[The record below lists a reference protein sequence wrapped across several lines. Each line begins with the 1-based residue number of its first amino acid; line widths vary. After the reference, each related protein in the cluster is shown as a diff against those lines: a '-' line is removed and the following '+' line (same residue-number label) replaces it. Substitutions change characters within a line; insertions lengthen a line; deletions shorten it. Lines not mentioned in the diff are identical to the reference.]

1 MVTRRGF
8 PDSCLLCVVVLLKKE
23 GDYTMAAKLL
33 HSLTEENQ
41 DLQKQIGCMTGIL
54 QLFDRQSMLASRRL
68 IGNSPKRLTSGSS
81 HIGNGTSEKEYTST
95 YQRSAAMESHTNKTV
110 QDKQRLSTESSRP
123 SFSSSSRSS
132 SFSSLDCN
140 KTSQQEPLAFDRLSF
155 AETPSREAAA
165 GQPNASP
172 QFGRQSLDIRDVVK
186 DSMNREAQRFSA
198 GPTVKEDVTESML
211 KPGDSPRTVQ
221 TLKNF
226 EGACASGPNGK
237 QNLPVDLKESLKVL
251 AKLRESPWYSI
262 EHRELT
268 RSLSYHSKDTSS
280 LSASKDAPRFSY
292 DGRETSPIPFEQ
304 RDISK
309 STLKLKELPRLSLD
323 SRVSPVRSFNSEPK
337 ANFSSK
343 SMQKDNGNTNSKSP
357 TLLQTHG
364 TQARPP
370 SVVAKLMGLEA
381 LPGAMSSTD
390 SKTGLSKSSQVE
402 EPVSFPRSSEVY
414 NPCKPIRTSNS
425 SKNLWKEPTSPRWRN
440 PDMAMKPISRFPIE
454 PAPWKQPDRT
464 RVMHEKPISRTT
476 KAPVKPAHPFPS
488 VYSEIEKRWKDLEFT
503 HSGKDLRALKQ
514 ILEAMQAK
522 GFLETEKEEQGSNF
536 SGQKEHH
543 QKFASPAQ
551 SAKLANQRMRQTDQV
566 TAPTKRGL
574 NSSKNFES
582 PIVIMKPAK
591 LVEKSDIPSS
601 SMIPLDGLS
610 TFPKLHGGDSV
621 SRKVNATC
629 RTAKEHHSRTSYSSS
644 PVNHNEARR
653 TSKPPQI
660 STRSQQLPK
669 ESTPGSIKSS
679 GAISPRL
686 QQNKLEQEKRSRP
699 PTPPSDS
706 NRSRR
711 QSNKQHTE
719 AISPGG
725 RRRPR
730 ISNIQ
735 QHDDHVIQI
744 SSDSRN
750 LNYHGQT
757 NGNVIAAS
765 KVDSEVTSFE
775 HSLEVTSSQSSSID
789 ASNYLRCDL
798 VEKKSTLVLSE
809 DEMLAEPAP
818 EYPSPVSV
826 LDDVVYMDESPSPM
840 KHTPKVIKDESCNTA
855 DKFSSLPQCD
865 QSNTLVIDATSS
877 GLSSEINRKKLQ
889 NIENLVQ
896 KLRRLN
902 SNHDEARTDYIA
914 SLCENT
920 TPDHRYISEILLASG
935 LLLRDLGSS
944 LTSFQFHP
952 SGHPINPEL
961 FLVLEQ
967 TKASTFLKEE
977 FCNDKMRQSNPK
989 EKIRRKLIFDVVN
1002 ESLAGK
1008 LMLVGP
1014 SYQPWLTSQKLAKST
1029 LNAQRLLRDL
1039 CSEIEQLQAK
1049 PSKCNTED
1057 EEDEWKNILLD
1068 DVMHRSV
1075 SWTVFT
1081 GEISSVVLDV
1091 ERMIF
1096 KDLVDEI
1103 VRGDGTGLK
1112 AKPTRRR
1119 QLFAK

>member
-1 MVTRRGF
+1 
-8 PDSCLLCVVVLLKKE
+8 
-23 GDYTMAAKLL
+23 MAAKLL
-33 HSLTEENQ
+33 HSLTEDNQ

-54 QLFDRQSMLASRRL
+54 HIFDRQSMLASRRL
-68 IGNSPKRLTSGSS
+68 IGNSPRRLTSGSS
-81 HIGNGTSEKEYTST
+81 HIGSGASEKEYTST
-95 YQRSAAMESHTNKTV
+95 YQRSPAMESHTNKTV

-155 AETPSREAAA
+155 AETPSREPAT

-198 GPTVKEDVTESML
+198 GPAVKEEVTESMS
-211 KPGDSPRTVQ
+211 KPGDSPRPVQ

-226 EGACASGPNGK
+226 DGAYDSGPNGK
-237 QNLPVDLKESLKVL
+237 QNLSVDLKESLRVL
-251 AKLRESPWYSI
+251 AKLREAPWYSS

-268 RSLSYHSKDTSS
+268 RSLSYHSKDTST
-280 LSASKDAPRFSY
+280 LSVSKDAPRFSY
-292 DGRETSPIPFEQ
+292 DGRETNHVPFEQ

-323 SRVSPVRSFNSEPK
+323 SRVSPVRSLNSEPK
-337 ANFSSK
+337 SNFSSK
-343 SMQKDNGNTNSKSP
+343 SMQKDSGNTNAKSP
-357 TLLQTHG
+357 TMQQTSG
-364 TQARPP
+364 IPARPP
-370 SVVAKLMGLEA
+370 SVVAKLMGLDT

-390 SKTGLSKSSQVE
+390 SKMGLSTSSQVE
-402 EPVSFPRSSEVY
+402 EPVSFPRSSEVSDPY
-414 NPCKPIRTSNS
+414 KPIRTSNT
-425 SKNLWKEPTSPRWRN
+425 SKNLWKEPTSPKWRN

-464 RVMHEKPISRTT
+464 RVYEKPISRTT
-476 KAPVKPAHPFPS
+476 KTPVKPAHPFPS

-522 GFLETEKEEQGSNF
+522 GLLETEKEEQDSNF
-536 SGQKEHH
+536 TGQKEHH
-543 QKFASPAQ
+543 QKIASPAQ

-566 TAPTKRGL
+566 TAPTKRGI
-574 NSSKNFES
+574 NSSRNFES

-591 LVEKSDIPSS
+591 LMEKSDIPSS
-601 SMIPLDGLS
+601 SMIPL
-610 TFPKLHGGDSV
+610 HGGDSV
-621 SRKVNATC
+621 SRKGNAMS
-629 RTAKEHHSRTSYSSS
+629 RAAKEHQPRTSYGSS
-644 PVNHNEARR
+644 PVNPNETRR

-669 ESTPGSIKSS
+669 EIISGSIKSS
-679 GAISPRL
+679 GSISPRL
-686 QQNKLEQEKRSRP
+686 QQNKLELEKRSRP

-719 AISPGG
+719 ASSPGG

-735 QHDDHVIQI
+735 QHDEHVSEI
-744 SSDSRN
+744 SSESRN
-750 LNYHGQT
+750 LSCHGNKISGQSK
-757 NGNVIAAS
+757 GNVVAES
-765 KVDSEVTSFE
+765 KVDFEVTSFE
-775 HSLEVTSSQSSSID
+775 RSLEMTSSPSSSID

-798 VEKKSTLVLSE
+798 VEKKSIRVFSE
-809 DEMLAEPAP
+809 DEMLTEPAP

-826 LDDVVYMDESPSPM
+826 LDNAVYMDESPSPV
-840 KHTPKVIKDESCNTA
+840 KHTPKVMKDENCNTA

-865 QSNTLVIDATSS
+865 RSNTLVIDATSS

-889 NIENLVQ
+889 NIENLVE

-920 TPDHRYISEILLASG
+920 NPDHRYISEILLASG
-935 LLLRDLGSS
+935 LLLRDLGTS

-967 TKASTFLKEE
+967 TKASTLLKEE

-1008 LMLVGP
+1008 LVLVGP
-1014 SYQPWLTSQKLAKST
+1014 SYEPWLMSQKLAKST

-1049 PSKCNTED
+1049 PSKCNMED

-1068 DVMHRSV
+1068 DVVHRSE

-1103 VRGDGTGLK
+1103 VRGDGSGLR

>member
-1 MVTRRGF
+1 
-8 PDSCLLCVVVLLKKE
+8 
-23 GDYTMAAKLL
+23 MAAKLL
-33 HSLTEENQ
+33 HSLTEDNQ

-68 IGNSPKRLTSGSS
+68 IGNSPKRLTPGSS
-81 HIGNGTSEKEYTST
+81 HLSSGTSEKEYTST
-95 YQRSAAMESHTNKTV
+95 HQRSPAMESHTNKTL
-110 QDKQRLSTESSRP
+110 QDKQRVSTESSRP

-132 SFSSLDCN
+132 SFSSLDYN
-140 KTSQQEPLAFDRLSF
+140 KTSQQEPSAFDRLSF
-155 AETPSREAAA
+155 AETPSREPAA
-165 GQPNASP
+165 GQPNASS

-186 DSMNREAQRFSA
+186 DSMNRETHRFSPGSA
-198 GPTVKEDVTESML
+198 MKEEVTESML
-211 KPGDSPRTVQ
+211 KPGDSPRPVQ
-221 TLKNF
+221 TLENF
-226 EGACASGPNGK
+226 DGAYDSGQNGK
-237 QNLPVDLKESLKVL
+237 QNLSVDLKESLRVL
-251 AKLRESPWYSI
+251 AKLREAPWYSS

-268 RSLSYHSKDTSS
+268 RSLSYHSKDTST
-280 LSASKDAPRFSY
+280 LSVSKDAPRFSY
-292 DGRETSPIPFEQ
+292 DGWETNLVPFEQ

-323 SRVSPVRSFNSEPK
+323 SRASAVRSLNSEPK
-337 ANFSSK
+337 SNFSK
-343 SMQKDNGNTNSKSP
+343 SMQKDSGNTNAKSP
-357 TLLQTHG
+357 TLPQTSG

-381 LPGAMSSTD
+381 LPGTMSSAD

-402 EPVSFPRSSEVY
+402 ETVSFPRSSEVADQ
-414 NPCKPIRTSNS
+414 CKPIRTSNS

-440 PDMAMKPISRFPIE
+440 PNMSMKPISRFPIE

-464 RVMHEKPISRTT
+464 RVHEKPISRTT
-476 KAPVKPAHPFPS
+476 KAPLKPAQPFPS

-522 GFLETEKEEQGSNF
+522 GLLETEKEEQDSNF
-536 SGQKEHH
+536 TGHKDHH
-543 QKFASPAQ
+543 QKFASPVQ
-551 SAKLANQRMRQTDQV
+551 SGKLANQRMRQADQV

-574 NSSKNFES
+574 NSSRNFES

-601 SMIPLDGLS
+601 SMIPL
-610 TFPKLHGGDSV
+610 HGSDSV
-621 SRKVNATC
+621 SRKGNATS
-629 RTAKEHHSRTSYSSS
+629 RAAKEHQPRTSYGSS
-644 PVNHNEARR
+644 PVNPNEARR
-653 TSKPPQI
+653 ISKPPQI

-669 ESTPGSIKSS
+669 ESISGSIKSS
-679 GAISPRL
+679 GSISPRL
-686 QQNKLEQEKRSRP
+686 QQNKLEPDKRSRP

-719 AISPGG
+719 ASSPGG

-735 QHDDHVIQI
+735 QHDDHVSEI
-744 SSDSRN
+744 SIESRN
-750 LNYHGQT
+750 LSCHGQS
-757 NGNVIAAS
+757 NGNVVADS
-765 KVDSEVTSFE
+765 KVDSEVTSFGR
-775 HSLEVTSSQSSSID
+775 SLEVTSSPGSSVD
-789 ASNYLRCDL
+789 ASSNLRCDL
-798 VEKKSTLVLSE
+798 VQKKSIQVHSE
-809 DEMLAEPAP
+809 DEMSAEPAP

-826 LDDVVYMDESPSPM
+826 LDNAVYMDESPSPV
-840 KHTPKVIKDESCNTA
+840 KHTPKVMKDESCNTV
-855 DKFSSLPQCD
+855 DKFSSPPQCD
-865 QSNTLVIDATSS
+865 QSNALVIDATSS
-877 GLSSEINRKKLQ
+877 GLSLEINRKKLQ

-920 TPDHRYISEILLASG
+920 NPDHRYISEILLASG

-967 TKASTFLKEE
+967 TKASTLLKEE

-989 EKIRRKLIFDVVN
+989 EKIHRKLIFDIVN
-1002 ESLAGK
+1002 ESLAKK
-1008 LMLVGP
+1008 LVIVGP
-1014 SYQPWLTSQKLAKST
+1014 SYEPWLTYQKLAKST

-1049 PSKCNTED
+1049 PSKCNIED
-1057 EEDEWKNILLD
+1057 EEDEWKNILLE
-1068 DVMHRSV
+1068 DVMHRSE

-1103 VRGDGTGLK
+1103 VRGDGGGLR

>member
-1 MVTRRGF
+1 
-8 PDSCLLCVVVLLKKE
+8 
-23 GDYTMAAKLL
+23 
-33 HSLTEENQ
+33 
-41 DLQKQIGCMTGIL
+41 
-54 QLFDRQSMLASRRL
+54 
-68 IGNSPKRLTSGSS
+68 
-81 HIGNGTSEKEYTST
+81 
-95 YQRSAAMESHTNKTV
+95 
-110 QDKQRLSTESSRP
+110 
-123 SFSSSSRSS
+123 
-132 SFSSLDCN
+132 
-140 KTSQQEPLAFDRLSF
+140 
-155 AETPSREAAA
+155 
-165 GQPNASP
+165 
-172 QFGRQSLDIRDVVK
+172 
-186 DSMNREAQRFSA
+186 MNREAQRFSA
-198 GPTVKEDVTESML
+198 GSTMKEEVTESML
-211 KPGDSPRTVQ
+211 KPGGSPRPVQ

-226 EGACASGPNGK
+226 DGAYDSGPNGK
-237 QNLPVDLKESLKVL
+237 QNLPVDLKESLRVL
-251 AKLRESPWYSI
+251 AKLREAPWYSS

-280 LSASKDAPRFSY
+280 LAVLKDGPRFSY
-292 DGRETSPIPFEQ
+292 DGRETNLLPFES

-309 STLKLKELPRLSLD
+309 STVKLKELPRLSLD
-323 SRVSPVRSFNSEPK
+323 SRVSPVRSLNSEPK
-337 ANFSSK
+337 SNFSSK
-343 SMQKDNGNTNSKSP
+343 SMQKDSGNTNAKSP
-357 TLLQTHG
+357 TLLQTSG

-370 SVVAKLMGLEA
+370 SVVAKLMGLET
-381 LPGAMSSTD
+381 LPDAISSTD
-390 SKTGLSKSSQVE
+390 SKTGLSKSSLVE
-402 EPVSFPRSSEVY
+402 EPVSFPRSSEASD
-414 NPCKPIRTSNS
+414 PFKPIRTSNS

-464 RVMHEKPISRTT
+464 RVYEKPTSRTT

-488 VYSEIEKRWKDLEFT
+488 VYSEIEKRWKDLEFA

-522 GFLETEKEEQGSNF
+522 GLLETEKEEQGSNF
-536 SGQKEHH
+536 TGQKEHH

-551 SAKLANQRMRQTDQV
+551 SAKLANQRMRQSDQV

-601 SMIPLDGLS
+601 SMTPLDGLP
-610 TFPKLHGGDSV
+610 TFPKFHGGDSV
-621 SRKVNATC
+621 SRKGNATS
-629 RTAKEHHSRTSYSSS
+629 RTAKEHHPRTSYGSS
-644 PVNHNEARR
+644 PVNPNEARR

-669 ESTPGSIKSS
+669 ESTSGSIKSS
-679 GAISPRL
+679 GSISPRM
-686 QQNKLEQEKRSRP
+686 QQNKLELEKRSRP

-719 AISPGG
+719 ASSPGG

-735 QHDDHVIQI
+735 QHDDHVSEI
-744 SSDSRN
+744 SSESRN
-750 LNYHGQT
+750 LSCHGKKISGQS
-757 NGNVIAAS
+757 NGNVVAES
-765 KVDSEVTSFE
+765 KEDSEVTSFE
-775 HSLEVTSSQSSSID
+775 RSLEVTISQSSSID

-798 VEKKSTLVLSE
+798 VEKKSILVLSE

-826 LDDVVYMDESPSPM
+826 LENAVYMDESPSPV
-840 KHTPKVIKDESCNTA
+840 KHTPKVMKDESCSTA

-865 QSNTLVIDATSS
+865 RSNTLMVDATSS

-896 KLRRLN
+896 KLRGLN

-920 TPDHRYISEILLASG
+920 NPDHRYVSEILLASG

-967 TKASTFLKEE
+967 TKASTLLKEE
-977 FCNDKMRQSNPK
+977 FCNDKMRQSKPK

-1008 LMLVGP
+1008 LALVGP
-1014 SYQPWLTSQKLAKST
+1014 SYEPWLTSQKLAKSS

-1039 CSEIEQLQAK
+1039 CSEIEQLQSK
-1049 PSKCNTED
+1049 PSKCNLED
-1057 EEDEWKNILLD
+1057 EENEWKNILLD
-1068 DVMHRSV
+1068 DVMHRSEG
-1075 SWTVFT
+1075 WTVFT

-1103 VRGDGTGLK
+1103 VRGDGSGLR

-1119 QLFAK
+1119 KLFAK

>member
-1 MVTRRGF
+1 
-8 PDSCLLCVVVLLKKE
+8 
-23 GDYTMAAKLL
+23 MAAKLL
-33 HSLTEENQ
+33 HSLSEDNQ

-54 QLFDRQSMLASRRL
+54 QLFDRQSMLNSRRL

-81 HIGNGTSEKEYTST
+81 HIGSGTSEKEYTNT
-95 YQRSAAMESHTNKTV
+95 YQRSPAMESHTNKTV
-110 QDKQRLSTESSRP
+110 QDKQRLSTDWSRP

-140 KTSQQEPLAFDRLSF
+140 KISQQEPLAFDRLSLP
-155 AETPSREAAA
+155 ETPSREPAA

-186 DSMNREAQRFSA
+186 DSMNREAQSFSM
-198 GPTVKEDVTESML
+198 KEEVIEPMS
-211 KPGDSPRTVQ
+211 KPGDSPRP
-221 TLKNF
+221 
-226 EGACASGPNGK
+226 A
-237 QNLPVDLKESLKVL
+237 DLKESLRVL
-251 AKLRESPWYSI
+251 AKLREAPWYSS

-280 LSASKDAPRFSY
+280 LSVSKDAPRFSY
-292 DGRETSPIPFEQ
+292 DGRETNHVPFES
-304 RDISK
+304 RDISNSK

-323 SRVSPVRSFNSEPK
+323 SRVSPVRSLNSEPK
-337 ANFSSK
+337 SNFSSK
-343 SMQKDNGNTNSKSP
+343 SMQKDSGNNNAKSP
-357 TLLQTHG
+357 TLLQTSG
-364 TQARPP
+364 SQARPP
-370 SVVAKLMGLEA
+370 SVVAKLMGLET
-381 LPGAMSSTD
+381 LPDGMSSTD
-390 SKTGLSKSSQVE
+390 SKTVE
-402 EPVSFPRSSEVY
+402 EPVSFPRSSEVSD
-414 NPCKPIRTSNS
+414 PCKPIRTSNS

-440 PDMAMKPISRFPIE
+440 PDMAMKPISRVSIE

-464 RVMHEKPISRTT
+464 RLYEKPISRTT

-536 SGQKEHH
+536 TVQKE
-543 QKFASPAQ
+543 KFGSPAQ
-551 SAKLANQRMRQTDQV
+551 SAKLANQKMRQSDQV
-566 TAPTKRGL
+566 TKRGL

-601 SMIPLDGLS
+601 SMIPLDGLP

-621 SRKVNATC
+621 SRKGNATS
-629 RTAKEHHSRTSYSSS
+629 RAAKEHQPRTSYGSS
-644 PVNHNEARR
+644 PVNPNEARR

-660 STRSQQLPK
+660 STRSQQQLPR
-669 ESTPGSIKSS
+669 ESTSGSIKSS
-679 GAISPRL
+679 GSISPRL
-686 QQNKLEQEKRSRP
+686 QQNKLELEKRSRP

-719 AISPGG
+719 ASSPGG

-735 QHDDHVIQI
+735 HHDNPVSQI
-744 SSDSRN
+744 S
-750 LNYHGQT
+750 GQS
-757 NGNVIAAS
+757 NGNVVAES

-775 HSLEVTSSQSSSID
+775 CSLEVTSIQSSSID
-789 ASNYLRCDL
+789 TSNYLRCDL
-798 VEKKSTLVLSE
+798 VEKKSTLLLSE
-809 DEMLAEPAP
+809 DEPAP

-826 LDDVVYMDESPSPM
+826 LDNAVYTDESPSPV
-840 KHTPKVIKDESCNTA
+840 KHTPKVMKDESCKIA
-855 DKFSSLPQCD
+855 DKFSSPPPC
-865 QSNTLVIDATSS
+865 DATNS
-877 GLSSEINRKKLQ
+877 GLSSEINRKKFQ
-889 NIENLVQ
+889 NIENLVE

-920 TPDHRYISEILLASG
+920 NPDHRYISEILLASG

-967 TKASTFLKEE
+967 TKASTLLKEE
-977 FCNDKMRQSNPK
+977 FCNDKMRQSKPK

-1008 LMLVGP
+1008 LVLVGP
-1014 SYQPWLTSQKLAKST
+1014 SYEPWLSSQKLAKSN

-1049 PSKCNTED
+1049 PLKCSWED

-1068 DVMHRSV
+1068 DVMHRSE

-1091 ERMIF
+1091 ERMVF

-1103 VRGDGTGLK
+1103 VRGDGSGLRV
-1112 AKPTRRR
+1112 KPTRRR

>member
-1 MVTRRGF
+1 
-8 PDSCLLCVVVLLKKE
+8 
-23 GDYTMAAKLL
+23 MAAKLL
-33 HSLTEENQ
+33 HSLTEDNQ

-54 QLFDRQSMLASRRL
+54 QLFDRDSMLASRRL

-81 HIGNGTSEKEYTST
+81 HIGSGTSEKEYINT
-95 YQRSAAMESHTNKTV
+95 YQRSAAMESHTNKNV

-140 KTSQQEPLAFDRLSF
+140 KTSQQEPSAFDRLSF
-155 AETPSREAAA
+155 AETPSRDAAS

-198 GPTVKEDVTESML
+198 GPTMKEEVTEPMS
-211 KPGDSPRTVQ
+211 KPGDSPR
-221 TLKNF
+221 
-226 EGACASGPNGK
+226 
-237 QNLPVDLKESLKVL
+237 PVDLKESLRVL
-251 AKLRESPWYSI
+251 AKLREAPWYSS
-262 EHRELT
+262 EHRELS

-280 LSASKDAPRFSY
+280 LSVSKDAPRFSY
-292 DGRETSPIPFEQ
+292 DGRDTSTLPFES
-304 RDISK
+304 RDISTSK

-323 SRVSPVRSFNSEPK
+323 SRVSPVRGLNSEPK
-337 ANFSSK
+337 SNFSK
-343 SMQKDNGNTNSKSP
+343 SMQKDSGNTNAKSP
-357 TLLQTHG
+357 TLLQTSG

-370 SVVAKLMGLEA
+370 SVVAKLMGLEP
-381 LPGAMSSTD
+381 LPDAMSSTD
-390 SKTGLSKSSQVE
+390 SKTALSKSLQVE
-402 EPVSFPRSSEVY
+402 EAVSFPSSSEVSD
-414 NPCKPIRTSNS
+414 PCKPIRTSNNS

-440 PDMAMKPISRFPIE
+440 PDMAMNPISRFPIE

-464 RVMHEKPISRTT
+464 RVYEKPISRTT
-476 KAPVKPAHPFPS
+476 KAPVKPAAHPFPS
-488 VYSEIEKRWKDLEFT
+488 VYSEIEKRWKDIEFT

-536 SGQKEHH
+536 TGQKE
-543 QKFASPAQ
+543 KFASPAQ
-551 SAKLANQRMRQTDQV
+551 STELANQRMRQSDQV
-566 TAPTKRGL
+566 TKRGI

-591 LVEKSDIPSS
+591 LVGKSDIPSS
-601 SMIPLDGLS
+601 SMIPLDGLP
-610 TFPKLHGGDSV
+610 TFPN
-621 SRKVNATC
+621 RKGSAMSK
-629 RTAKEHHSRTSYSSS
+629 TAKEHARTSS
-644 PVNHNEARR
+644 PVNPNEARR

-660 STRSQQLPK
+660 STRSQQFHK
-669 ESTPGSIKSS
+669 ESTSGSIKSS
-679 GAISPRL
+679 GSISPRL
-686 QQNKLEQEKRSRP
+686 QQNKLELEKRSRP

-719 AISPGG
+719 ASSPGG

-735 QHDDHVIQI
+735 QHDDHVSEI
-744 SSDSRN
+744 SSDQSRN
-750 LNYHGQT
+750 LSCRGNKISGHS
-757 NGNVIAAS
+757 NGNVVAES
-765 KVDSEVTSFE
+765 KVDSE
-775 HSLEVTSSQSSSID
+775 EVTSRQSSSID

-809 DEMLAEPAP
+809 DEMSAEPAP

-826 LDDVVYMDESPSPM
+826 LDNAVYTDESPSPV
-840 KHTPKVIKDESCNTA
+840 KHTPKVMKDESCKIA
-855 DKFSSLPQCD
+855 DKFSSPPQCD
-865 QSNTLVIDATSS
+865 RANTLVTDATNS

-920 TPDHRYISEILLASG
+920 NPDHRYISEILLASG

-967 TKASTFLKEE
+967 TKASTLLKEE
-977 FCNDKMRQSNPK
+977 FYNDKMRQSKPK

-1008 LMLVGP
+1008 LVLVGP
-1014 SYQPWLTSQKLAKST
+1014 SYEPWLTSQKLAKST

-1049 PSKCNTED
+1049 PSKCSLED

-1068 DVMHRSV
+1068 DVMHRSE

-1103 VRGDGTGLK
+1103 VRGDGTGLR

>member
-1 MVTRRGF
+1 
-8 PDSCLLCVVVLLKKE
+8 
-23 GDYTMAAKLL
+23 MAAKLL
-33 HSLTEENQ
+33 HSLTEDNQ

-68 IGNSPKRLTSGSS
+68 IGNSPKRITSGSS
-81 HIGNGTSEKEYTST
+81 HIGGGTSEKEYTST
-95 YQRSAAMESHTNKTV
+95 YQRSSAMESYTNKTL

-155 AETPSREAAA
+155 AETPSREPAA

-186 DSMNREAQRFSA
+186 DSMNREAQRFAA
-198 GPTVKEDVTESML
+198 GPTMKEEVTEYML
-211 KPGDSPRTVQ
+211 KPGDSPRPVQ

-226 EGACASGPNGK
+226 DGAYDPGPNGK
-237 QNLPVDLKESLKVL
+237 QNSSVDLTESLRVL
-251 AKLRESPWYSI
+251 AKLREAPWYSS

-280 LSASKDAPRFSY
+280 LSISKDAPRFSY
-292 DGRETSPIPFEQ
+292 DGRESNPVPFEQ

-323 SRVSPVRSFNSEPK
+323 SRVGPGRSLNSEPK
-337 ANFSSK
+337 SNFSSK
-343 SMQKDNGNTNSKSP
+343 SMQKDSGNANAKSP
-357 TLLQTHG
+357 TLQQMSG

-370 SVVAKLMGLEA
+370 SVVAKLMGLET

-402 EPVSFPRSSEVY
+402 EPLSFPRSSEVSD
-414 NPCKPIRTSNS
+414 PCKPIRTSNS

-464 RVMHEKPISRTT
+464 RVYEKPTSRTT

-522 GFLETEKEEQGSNF
+522 GLLETEKEEQGSNF
-536 SGQKEHH
+536 TVQKEHH

-601 SMIPLDGLS
+601 SMIPLDGLP
-610 TFPKLHGGDSV
+610 TFPKLHGGDSI
-621 SRKVNATC
+621 SRKGNATS
-629 RTAKEHHSRTSYSSS
+629 RTAKEHHPRTSYGSSQVS
-644 PVNHNEARR
+644 PNEARR
-653 TSKPPQI
+653 TSKPPEI

-669 ESTPGSIKSS
+669 ESASGSIKSS
-679 GAISPRL
+679 GSISPRL
-686 QQNKLEQEKRSRP
+686 QQNKLELEKRSRP

-719 AISPGG
+719 ASSPGG
-725 RRRPR
+725 RRRTR

-735 QHDDHVIQI
+735 QHDDHVSEI
-744 SSDSRN
+744 SSELSN
-750 LNYHGQT
+750 LSCHGNKISGQS
-757 NGNVIAAS
+757 NGNVVAES
-765 KVDSEVTSFE
+765 KVDSEVTSFKR
-775 HSLEVTSSQSSSID
+775 SLKGTSSQSSSID
-789 ASNYLRCDL
+789 ASNHLRCDL
-798 VEKKSTLVLSE
+798 VEKKSILLLSE

-826 LDDVVYMDESPSPM
+826 LDNAVYMDESPSPV
-840 KHTPKVIKDESCNTA
+840 KHTPKVMKDESCNTA
-855 DKFSSLPQCD
+855 DKFSSPTQCD
-865 QSNTLVIDATSS
+865 RSNTLVVDATSS

-920 TPDHRYISEILLASG
+920 NPDHRYISEILLASG

-967 TKASTFLKEE
+967 TKGSTLLKEE
-977 FCNDKMRQSNPK
+977 FCNDKMRQSNRK
-989 EKIRRKLIFDVVN
+989 EKICRKLIFDVVN

-1008 LMLVGP
+1008 LVLVGP
-1014 SYQPWLTSQKLAKST
+1014 SYEPWLTSQKLAKST

-1049 PSKCNTED
+1049 PSKCNMDD
-1057 EEDEWKNILLD
+1057 EEDEWKNILLE
-1068 DVMHRSV
+1068 DVMHRSE

-1103 VRGDGTGLK
+1103 VRGDGTGLR

>member
-1 MVTRRGF
+1 
-8 PDSCLLCVVVLLKKE
+8 
-23 GDYTMAAKLL
+23 MAAKLL
-33 HSLTEENQ
+33 HSLTEDNP
-41 DLQKQIGCMTGIL
+41 DLQKQIGCMTGIM

-81 HIGNGTSEKEYTST
+81 HIGSGTSEKEYTNT
-95 YQRSAAMESHTNKTV
+95 YQKSAAMEIHTNKTV

-123 SFSSSSRSS
+123 SFSSSSCSS

-140 KTSQQEPLAFDRLSF
+140 KTSQQEPLAFDRLGF
-155 AETPSREAAA
+155 AETPSREPAA

-186 DSMNREAQRFSA
+186 DSMNREAQRFSV
-198 GPTVKEDVTESML
+198 GPTMKEEVTESML
-211 KPGDSPRTVQ
+211 KPGDSPRLVQ

-226 EGACASGPNGK
+226 DGAYDSGPNGK
-237 QNLPVDLKESLKVL
+237 QNLPVDLKESLRVL
-251 AKLRESPWYSI
+251 AKLREAPWYSSD
-262 EHRELT
+262 HRELT

-280 LSASKDAPRFSY
+280 LSVSKDGPRFSY
-292 DGRETSPIPFEQ
+292 DGRETNPLPLES
-304 RDISK
+304 RAISK
-309 STLKLKELPRLSLD
+309 STIKLKELPRLSLD
-323 SRVSPVRSFNSEPK
+323 SRVSPVRSLNSEPK
-337 ANFSSK
+337 SNFSSK
-343 SMQKDNGNTNSKSP
+343 SMQKDSGNTNAKSP
-357 TLLQTHG
+357 TLLQTSG

-370 SVVAKLMGLEA
+370 SVVAKLMGLET
-381 LPGAMSSTD
+381 LPDAISSTD

-402 EPVSFPRSSEVY
+402 EPVSFPRSSEVSD
-414 NPCKPIRTSNS
+414 PFKPIRTSNS

-464 RVMHEKPISRTT
+464 RVYEKPTSRTT

-488 VYSEIEKRWKDLEFT
+488 VYSEIEKRWKDLEFA

-522 GFLETEKEEQGSNF
+522 GLLETEKEEQGSNF

-551 SAKLANQRMRQTDQV
+551 SAKLANQRMGQSDQV
-566 TAPTKRGL
+566 IAPTKRGL

-621 SRKVNATC
+621 SRKGNATS
-629 RTAKEHHSRTSYSSS
+629 RTAKEHHPRTSYGSS
-644 PVNHNEARR
+644 PVNPNEARR
-653 TSKPPQI
+653 TSKPPQT
-660 STRSQQLPK
+660 STRSHQLPK
-669 ESTPGSIKSS
+669 ESTSGSIKSS
-679 GAISPRL
+679 GSISPRM
-686 QQNKLEQEKRSRP
+686 QQNKLELEKRSRP

-719 AISPGG
+719 ASSPGG

-735 QHDDHVIQI
+735 QHDDHVSEI
-744 SSDSRN
+744 SSESRN
-750 LNYHGQT
+750 LTCHGNKISGQS
-757 NGNVIAAS
+757 NGNVVAES
-765 KVDSEVTSFE
+765 KEDSEVTSFDR
-775 HSLEVTSSQSSSID
+775 SLEVTISQSSSID

-798 VEKKSTLVLSE
+798 VEKKSILVLSE

-826 LDDVVYMDESPSPM
+826 LENAVYMDESPSPVN
-840 KHTPKVIKDESCNTA
+840 HTPKVTKDESCNTA
-855 DKFSSLPQCD
+855 DKFSSPPQRD
-865 QSNTLVIDATSS
+865 RSNTLVIDATSS

-896 KLRRLN
+896 KLRGLN

-920 TPDHRYISEILLASG
+920 NPDHRYISEILLASG

-967 TKASTFLKEE
+967 TKASTLLKEE
-977 FCNDKMRQSNPK
+977 FCNDKMRQSKPK

-1008 LMLVGP
+1008 LALVGP
-1014 SYQPWLTSQKLAKST
+1014 SYEPWLTSQKLAKSS

-1049 PSKCNTED
+1049 PSKCNLED

-1068 DVMHRSV
+1068 DVMHCSE

-1103 VRGDGTGLK
+1103 VRGDGSGLR

-1119 QLFAK
+1119 KLFAK

>member
-1 MVTRRGF
+1 
-8 PDSCLLCVVVLLKKE
+8 
-23 GDYTMAAKLL
+23 MAAKLL
-33 HSLTEENQ
+33 HSLTEDNQ

-68 IGNSPKRLTSGSS
+68 IGNSHKRLTSGSS
-81 HIGNGTSEKEYTST
+81 HIGNGASEEEYTSM

-110 QDKQRLSTESSRP
+110 QDKQRLSTESLRP

-155 AETPSREAAA
+155 ADTPSRESSA

-172 QFGRQSLDIRDVVK
+172 QFARQSLDIRDVVK

-198 GPTVKEDVTESML
+198 GPIMKEGMSELMS
-211 KPGDSPRTVQ
+211 KPRDSLRPMQ

-226 EGACASGPNGK
+226 DGAYDSGPNGK
-237 QNLPVDLKESLKVL
+237 QNLPVDLKESLRVL
-251 AKLRESPWYSI
+251 AKLREAPWYSS
-262 EHRELT
+262 EDRELT

-280 LSASKDAPRFSY
+280 ISVSKDTPRFSY
-292 DGRETSPIPFEQ
+292 DGRETNHVPFEQ

-309 STLKLKELPRLSLD
+309 STLKLKELPRLPLD
-323 SRVSPVRSFNSEPK
+323 SRVGPLRSLNSEPK
-337 ANFSSK
+337 SNFSSK
-343 SMQKDNGNTNSKSP
+343 SMQKDNGNTNAKSP
-357 TLLQTHG
+357 TLQQTSG

-370 SVVAKLMGLEA
+370 NVVAKLMGLET

-390 SKTGLSKSSQVE
+390 SKMGLSKSSQIE
-402 EPVSFPRSSEVY
+402 EPVSFPRSSEVSDL
-414 NPCKPIRTSNS
+414 CKPIQTSNS
-425 SKNLWKEPTSPRWRN
+425 FKNLWKEPTSPRWRN

-454 PAPWKQPDRT
+454 PAPWKQLDRT
-464 RVMHEKPISRTT
+464 RVYEKPISRTT

-514 ILEAMQAK
+514 ILEAMKAK

-536 SGQKEHH
+536 TGQKEHH
-543 QKFASPAQ
+543 QKLASPAQ

-566 TAPTKRGL
+566 TAPTNRGL

-601 SMIPLDGLS
+601 SMIPLDGLP
-610 TFPKLHGGDSV
+610 TYPKLHGGDSP
-621 SRKVNATC
+621 SKKGNATS
-629 RTAKEHHSRTSYSSS
+629 RATKEHHPKTSRVSSTGNS
-644 PVNHNEARR
+644 NEARR
-653 TSKPPQI
+653 TVKPPQI
-660 STRSQQLPK
+660 SIRSQQLPK
-669 ESTPGSIKSS
+669 ERISGSIKSS
-679 GAISPRL
+679 GSNSPRM
-686 QQNKLEQEKRSRP
+686 QQNKLELEKRSRP

-706 NRSRR
+706 NRLRR

-719 AISPGG
+719 ASSVGG

-735 QHDDHVIQI
+735 QHDDHVSE
-744 SSDSRN
+744 SSSELRN
-750 LNYHGQT
+750 LSCHRNRISGQS
-757 NGNVIAAS
+757 NGNVAAES
-765 KVDSEVTSFE
+765 KVDSEFT
-775 HSLEVTSSQSSSID
+775 SLEHFHEGTSSRSSSVD

-798 VEKKSTLVLSE
+798 VEKKSILVLSE

-826 LDDVVYMDESPSPM
+826 LDNAVYMDESPSPV
-840 KHTPKVIKDESCNTA
+840 KHIPEVMKDESCNTA
-855 DKFSSLPQCD
+855 NKFSSPPQCD
-865 QSNTLVIDATSS
+865 RSNTLVIDATSS
-877 GLSSEINRKKLQ
+877 GLSSEINRK
-889 NIENLVQ
+889 N
-896 KLRRLN
+896 
-902 SNHDEARTDYIA
+902 YIA

-920 TPDHRYISEILLASG
+920 NPDHRYISEILLASG

-967 TKASTFLKEE
+967 TKASTLRKEE
-977 FCNDKMRQSNPK
+977 FFNDKMRQSNPN
-989 EKIRRKLIFDVVN
+989 EKIRRKLLFDVVN

-1008 LMLVGP
+1008 LVLMGP
-1014 SYQPWLTSQKLAKST
+1014 SYEPWLTPQKLAKST

-1039 CSEIEQLQAK
+1039 CCEIEQLQAK
-1049 PSKCNTED
+1049 PSICNMDD
-1057 EEDEWKNILLD
+1057 EEDEWKNILLE
-1068 DVMHRSV
+1068 DVMHRTE

-1081 GEISSVVLDV
+1081 GEISNVVLDV

-1096 KDLVDEI
+1096 KDLIDEI
-1103 VRGDGTGLK
+1103 VRGDGTGLR

>member
-1 MVTRRGF
+1 
-8 PDSCLLCVVVLLKKE
+8 
-23 GDYTMAAKLL
+23 MAAKLL
-33 HSLTEENQ
+33 HSLTEDNQ

-68 IGNSPKRLTSGSS
+68 IGNSPKRITSGSS
-81 HIGNGTSEKEYTST
+81 HIASGASEKEYSIT

-110 QDKQRLSTESSRP
+110 QDKQRLFTESSRP

-140 KTSQQEPLAFDRLSF
+140 KTSQQEPLASDRLSF
-155 AETPSREAAA
+155 AETPSREPAS
-165 GQPNASP
+165 GQQNASP
-172 QFGRQSLDIRDVVK
+172 LFARQSLDIRDVVK

-198 GPTVKEDVTESML
+198 GPTTKEEVTELMS
-211 KPGDSPRTVQ
+211 KPGDSPRSLQ
-221 TLKNF
+221 TSKNF
-226 EGACASGPNGK
+226 DEAYDSGPNGK
-237 QNLPVDLKESLKVL
+237 QNLPVDLKESLRVL
-251 AKLRESPWYSI
+251 AKLREAPWYSS

-280 LSASKDAPRFSY
+280 LSVSKDAPRFSY
-292 DGRETSPIPFEQ
+292 DGRETNPVPFEQ

-323 SRVSPVRSFNSEPK
+323 SRVAPVRSLISEPK
-337 ANFSSK
+337 SNFSSK
-343 SMQKDNGNTNSKSP
+343 SMQKDSINANAKSP
-357 TLLQTHG
+357 TLKQTSG

-381 LPGAMSSTD
+381 LPGATSSTD
-390 SKTGLSKSSQVE
+390 SKTGLSKSLQVE
-402 EPVSFPRSSEVY
+402 EPVSFPRSSEVSE
-414 NPCKPIRTSNS
+414 PCKPIRTSNS
-425 SKNLWKEPTSPRWRN
+425 SKNLCKEPTSPRWRN

-464 RVMHEKPISRTT
+464 RVYEKPISRTA
-476 KAPVKPAHPFPS
+476 KAPVKPPHPFPS

-514 ILEAMQAK
+514 ILEAMQTK
-522 GFLETEKEEQGSNF
+522 GLLEMEKEEQGSNF
-536 SGQKEHH
+536 TDQKEHH

-551 SAKLANQRMRQTDQV
+551 SAKLANQRTRQTDHV
-566 TAPTKRGL
+566 TTPAKRGL

-610 TFPKLHGGDSV
+610 TYPKLHGGDTLS
-621 SRKVNATC
+621 SKGNATS
-629 RTAKEHHSRTSYSSS
+629 RTAKEHHPRTSHVSSS
-644 PVNHNEARR
+644 VNPNEARR

-660 STRSQQLPK
+660 STRCQQLPK
-669 ESTPGSIKSS
+669 ESISGSIKSS
-679 GAISPRL
+679 GSISPRM
-686 QQNKLEQEKRSRP
+686 QQNKLELEKRSRP
-699 PTPPSDS
+699 PTPPSVS

-719 AISPGG
+719 ASSPGG

-735 QHDDHVIQI
+735 QHDEHVSEI
-744 SSDSRN
+744 SSELRN
-750 LNYHGQT
+750 LSCHGNKISGQS
-757 NGNVIAAS
+757 NGNVAAES

-775 HSLEVTSSQSSSID
+775 RSLEGTNSQSLSVD
-789 ASNYLRCDL
+789 ASNYMRCDL
-798 VEKKSTLVLSE
+798 VEKKSILVLFE

-826 LDDVVYMDESPSPM
+826 LDNAVYMDESPSPV
-840 KHTPKVIKDESCNTA
+840 KHTPKVMKDESCNTA
-855 DKFSSLPQCD
+855 DKFSSPPQCD
-865 QSNTLVIDATSS
+865 RSNTLVIDAASS

-920 TPDHRYISEILLASG
+920 NPDHRYISEILLASG

-944 LTSFQFHP
+944 LTSFQLHP

-967 TKASTFLKEE
+967 TQASTLLKEE
-977 FCNDKMRQSNPK
+977 FCNNKMRQSNPK

-1008 LMLVGP
+1008 LVLVGP
-1014 SYQPWLTSQKLAKST
+1014 SHEPWLTSQKLAKST

-1049 PSKCNTED
+1049 PSKCNMDD
-1057 EEDEWKNILLD
+1057 EECEWKNILLE
-1068 DVMHRSV
+1068 DVMHRSE

-1103 VRGDGTGLK
+1103 VRGDGTGLR

-1119 QLFAK
+1119 QLFANSPSLPFHS

>member
-1 MVTRRGF
+1 
-8 PDSCLLCVVVLLKKE
+8 
-23 GDYTMAAKLL
+23 MAAKLL

-41 DLQKQIGCMTGIL
+41 DLQKQIGCMTGIF

-81 HIGNGTSEKEYTST
+81 HIGNGTSEKEYTNT
-95 YQRSAAMESHTNKTV
+95 YQKSAAMESHTNKIV

-140 KTSQQEPLAFDRLSF
+140 KISQQEPLAFDRLSF
-155 AETPSREAAA
+155 AETPSRDSAAV
-165 GQPNASP
+165 QPNASP

-198 GPTVKEDVTESML
+198 GPTMKEEVTESML
-211 KPGDSPRTVQ
+211 KPGDSPRPVQ
-221 TLKNF
+221 ALKSF
-226 EGACASGPNGK
+226 DGAYDNGK
-237 QNLPVDLKESLKVL
+237 QNSPVDLKESLRVL
-251 AKLRESPWYSI
+251 AKLREAPWYSN

-268 RSLSYHSKDTSS
+268 RSLSYHSKDTSTS
-280 LSASKDAPRFSY
+280 SISKDAPRFSC
-292 DGRETSPIPFEQ
+292 DGRETNPLPFES

-309 STLKLKELPRLSLD
+309 SALKLKELPRLSLD
-323 SRVSPVRSFNSEPK
+323 SRVSPVRSLNSEPK
-337 ANFSSK
+337 SNFSSK
-343 SMQKDNGNTNSKSP
+343 SMQKDSGYNSNAKSP
-357 TLLQTHG
+357 PLLQTFG

-370 SVVAKLMGLEA
+370 SVVAKLMGLET
-381 LPGAMSSTD
+381 LPDAVSSTD
-390 SKTGLSKSSQVE
+390 SKTGSSKSSQVE
-402 EPVSFPRSSEVY
+402 ETVSFPRSSEVSE
-414 NPCKPIRTSNS
+414 PCKPIRTSNS
-425 SKNLWKEPTSPRWRN
+425 TKNLWKEPTSPRWRN

-454 PAPWKQPDRT
+454 PAPWKQVDKT
-464 RVMHEKPISRTT
+464 RAYEKPVSRTS
-476 KAPVKPAHPFPS
+476 KAPVKPASPFPS
-488 VYSEIEKRWKDLEFT
+488 VYSEIEKRLKDLEFT
-503 HSGKDLRALKQ
+503 QSGKDLRALKQ
-514 ILEAMQAK
+514 ILEAMQVK
-522 GFLETEKEEQGSNF
+522 GLLETEKEEQGSNF
-536 SGQKEHH
+536 TGQKEHH
-543 QKFASPAQ
+543 QKFASYAQ
-551 SAKLANQRMRQTDQV
+551 SGKLVNQRMRQSDQL
-566 TAPTKRGL
+566 TAPTKRGP
-574 NSSKNFES
+574 NSLKNFES

-591 LVEKSDIPSS
+591 LVEKSDIPTS
-601 SMIPLDGLS
+601 SMIPLDGLP

-621 SRKVNATC
+621 YGRKGNATS
-629 RTAKEHHSRTSYSSS
+629 RTAKEHHPRTSYGSSS
-644 PVNHNEARR
+644 VNSNEARR
-653 TSKPPQI
+653 TSKPTQI

-669 ESTPGSIKSS
+669 ESTSGSIKSPGS
-679 GAISPRL
+679 ISPRL
-686 QQNKLEQEKRSRP
+686 QQHKLELEKRSRP

-711 QSNKQHTE
+711 QPNKQQTE
-719 AISPGG
+719 ASSPGG

-730 ISNIQ
+730 VSNIHQ
-735 QHDDHVIQI
+735 NDGHASEI
-744 SSDSRN
+744 SSESRN
-750 LNYHGQT
+750 LFCRGNEISGQS
-757 NGNVIAAS
+757 NGNVIAES

-775 HSLEVTSSQSSSID
+775 RSPEVTSSRSSSID

-798 VEKKSTLVLSE
+798 VEKKSSLVLSE
-809 DEMLAEPAP
+809 DELLAESAP

-826 LDDVVYMDESPSPM
+826 LDNAVYTDESPSPV
-840 KHTPKVIKDESCNTA
+840 KHTPTLMKDESCSIA
-855 DKFSSLPQCD
+855 DKFSSTPQSD
-865 QSNTLVIDATSS
+865 RANTLVTDATNS

-920 TPDHRYISEILLASG
+920 NPDHRYISEILLASG

-967 TKASTFLKEE
+967 TKASTLVKEE
-977 FCNDKMRQSNPK
+977 FCNEKMRHSKPK
-989 EKIRRKLIFDVVN
+989 ERIRRKLIFDVVN
-1002 ESLAGK
+1002 EILAGK
-1008 LMLVGP
+1008 LVLVGP
-1014 SYQPWLTSQKLAKST
+1014 SYDPWLRHQKLAKNA

-1039 CSEIEQLQAK
+1039 CAEIELLQAK
-1049 PSKCNTED
+1049 PSKSDLED
-1057 EEDEWKNILLD
+1057 EEDEWKNILLE
-1068 DVMHRSV
+1068 DVMHRSE
-1075 SWTVFT
+1075 SWTIFT
-1081 GEISSVVLDV
+1081 GELSTVVLDV

-1103 VRGDGTGLK
+1103 VRGDGAGLR